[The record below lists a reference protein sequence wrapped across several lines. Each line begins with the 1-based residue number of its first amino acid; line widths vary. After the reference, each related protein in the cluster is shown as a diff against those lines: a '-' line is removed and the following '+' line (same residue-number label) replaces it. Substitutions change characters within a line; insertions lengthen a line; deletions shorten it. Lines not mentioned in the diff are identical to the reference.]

1 MVKIRCKLNYHE
13 LKTNKITIFAKGVRD
28 GVFNNNPPFTAPT
41 VTLAAL
47 QSVIDD
53 YSAKYDDFKLHTAS
67 QSEVDDARDLLMAEL
82 DLIRPYI
89 DTVANG
95 NATIISLAGFE
106 PTKGN
111 SSTVIKPIQPIGVT
125 LERGIQDQLVAECA
139 AIPGAD
145 SYGAVLVAEPLPSWF
160 VINGFGQVVIQQGNN
175 PAPAPIPPSAPTPGS
190 IGGILDLT
198 KTRKKKFSN
207 LQTGVTYYVYF
218 WAMNAGGVSPLS
230 DAVSKKVIE
239 L

>member
-1 MVKIRCKLNYHE
+1 MAKIKCKLGYRQ
-13 LKTNKITIFAKGVRD
+13 LKTTKITVFATGVSN
-28 GVFNNNPPFTAPT
+28 GIFNNNPPFITPPGT
-41 VTLAAL
+41 QAAL
-47 QSVIDD
+47 QALILD
-53 YSAKYDDFKLHTAS
+53 YSTKYSNFLLHKVAL
-67 QSEVDDARDLLMAEL
+67 SEVDEARDLLIAALE
-82 DLIRPYI
+82 PYRTYV
-89 DTVANG
+89 DTEANG
-95 NATIISLAGFE
+95 NPTIIALGGFE
-106 PTKGN
+106 PTKGSKSN
-111 SSTVIKPIQPIGVT
+111 AVKPLQPTGVS
-125 LERGIQDQLVAECA
+125 LERGIQDELVAECA

-145 SYGAVLVAEPLPSWF
+145 SYGAVLLAEPLPEWF